1 MDERAQLSGDR
12 RASKLAELSVGSN
25 LTHGYRLICPRNA
38 LPRVDTSK
46 EECEPG
52 LNILGGTDAVARSC
66 PKAGG
71 DMQVRLV
78 LLFAAAGQSHCR
90 TQRSSGF
97 GPKAAMQVAVEVQKL
112 GEDLLHE

>member
-71 DMQVRLV
+71 DNMQVRLV
-78 LLFAAAGQSHCR
+78 LLFAAAGAEPLSNATFFRVRAEGCDAGSR
-90 TQRSSGF
+90 
-97 GPKAAMQVAVEVQKL
+97 
-112 GEDLLHE
+112 